1 MRKRKVDCN
10 HSCSNFKYHYFS
22 TFDYFSSSE
31 GTEINGKGCSLFLMA
46 WNSIYTSLKMKRLS
60 MHFVFRVLGD
70 FRSLGF
76 MIHFSAVQK
85 ICHTLPIA
93 YMRKR
98 GSFNANGNF
107 L

>member
-1 MRKRKVDCN
+1 
-10 HSCSNFKYHYFS
+10 
-22 TFDYFSSSE
+22 
-31 GTEINGKGCSLFLMA
+31 
-46 WNSIYTSLKMKRLS
+46 

-85 ICHTLPIA
+85 ICHTLLIA
-93 YMRKR
+93 MRKR
-98 GSFNANGNF
+98 GSVNANSNF